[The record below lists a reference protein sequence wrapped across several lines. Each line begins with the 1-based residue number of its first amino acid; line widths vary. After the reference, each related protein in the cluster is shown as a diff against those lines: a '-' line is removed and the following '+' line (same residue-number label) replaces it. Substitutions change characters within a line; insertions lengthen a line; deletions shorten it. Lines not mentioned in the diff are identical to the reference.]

1 MNQYLFSIISCD
13 SSLPTLEHWHTKLG
27 LDISIKELGQCE
39 VQTHFFYDAIA
50 QKRSRIIEIRAD
62 LLEICSKIKNKDDYI
77 WVLRDDLPLM
87 QNKVYGDHYHILSRI
102 IL

>member
-27 LDISIKELGQCE
+27 LDISIKELGQC
-39 VQTHFFYDAIA
+39 AIA